1 VLIQRSGGAP
11 QRARAQRR
19 QTIREPFIW
28 PCVFALLLA
37 GAPAGRAAADGA
49 AAQPSTRVVML
60 GSGTPQAESTRS
72 GPAVAVVVGDRPY
85 LVDFGPGVV
94 RQASRAVAQ
103 GIAALAPARLGTAF
117 ATHLHSDHTTGL
129 ADLALAPWVL
139 GRDVPL
145 ALYGPPGVASMAAHI
160 TSAYADDID
169 MRVNPPSFR
178 PRSGAQIEA
187 HEVQPGLVLQTP
199 DVRVEAFP
207 VEHGTWKHAY
217 GYRFQTAERSIVISG
232 DTRPSQALIEKAR
245 GCDVLVHEAY
255 LKSGYDGLGTDQQAY
270 HGASHT
276 SGIELGR
283 LAATIRPGL
292 LVVYHTLLFG
302 GSPTDLMRE
311 IKSSFD
317 GDVVIADDLDVF

>member
-1 VLIQRSGGAP
+1 MLIQRGYGATM
-11 QRARAQRR
+11 R
-19 QTIREPFIW
+19 QPRLW
-28 PCVFALLLA
+28 PCLLALLLA
-37 GAPAGRAAADGA
+37 AAQTGNADAAGAV
-49 AAQPSTRVVML
+49 AQPSTRVVML
-60 GSGTPQAESTRS
+60 GSGTPQAETTRS

-94 RQASRAVAQ
+94 RQASKAWAQ
-103 GIAALAPARLGTAF
+103 GIAALAPPRLSTVF

-139 GRDVPL
+139 GRDAPL
-145 ALYGPPGVASMAAHI
+145 ALYGPPGVAEMAAHI
-160 TSAYADDID
+160 TSAYAQDIN

-178 PRSGAQIEA
+178 PRAGAQIEA
-187 HEVQPGLVLQTP
+187 HEVRPGIVLETP

-207 VEHGTWKHAY
+207 VEHGRWKHAY

-232 DTRPSQALIEKAR
+232 DTRPSKALIEKAR

-255 LKSGYDGLGTDQQAY
+255 LKSGYDELGKEQQAY
-270 HGASHT
+270 HGMSHT

-283 LAATIRPGL
+283 LAATVQPGL

-302 GSPTDLMRE
+302 GSQADLMRE
-311 IKSSFD
+311 IKSGFD

>member
-1 VLIQRSGGAP
+1 M
-11 QRARAQRR
+11 R
-19 QTIREPFIW
+19 QPHLW
-28 PCVFALLLA
+28 PCLLA
-37 GAPAGRAAADGA
+37 LVLAAATPGKADTDSA
-49 AAQPSTRVVML
+49 AAHPSTRVVML

-94 RQASRAVAQ
+94 RQASRAWAR
-103 GIAALAPARLGTAF
+103 GNAALAPPRLSTVF

-139 GRDVPL
+139 GRDAPL
-145 ALYGPPGVASMAAHI
+145 ALYGPPGVAKMAAHI
-160 TSAYADDID
+160 TSAYAEDID

-178 PRSGAQIEA
+178 PRAGAQIEA

-207 VEHGTWKHAY
+207 VEHGKWKHAY
-217 GYRFQTAERSIVISG
+217 GYRFQSAERTIVISG
-232 DTRPSQALIEKAR
+232 DTRPSQTLIEKAR

-255 LKSGYDGLGTDQQAY
+255 LKSGYDELEKDQRAY
-270 HGASHT
+270 HSMSHT

-283 LAATIRPGL
+283 LAAAVQPGL

-302 GSPTDLMRE
+302 GSQADLMRE
-311 IKSSFD
+311 IKSGFD
-317 GDVVIADDLDVF
+317 GEVVIADDLDVF